1 MEGVERPQD
10 WIIERLVASA
20 STAPVELMEEVM
32 ADSRCPAFGPIHHF
46 IVGATL
52 LACRRNAEAA
62 ADREERLRADLEE
75 MLARSSNVPGATCA
89 LGHVWRGSLGGY
101 GLRHRARQ
109 RPVARGGLAGGA
121 THGERP
127 ARAYRAVGQS
137 SMLQA
142 RLACCGCRGRR
153 SLQCPGRTPDGGV
166 RRGAYVRIVCTEQR
180 VHGPGVPVSPRS
192 RGAGPAVVG
201 FVATIAAPT
210 MNYAQWI
217 SLCVVFRKRPVGAM
231 PQTPNYA
238 HRTAMCVIGL
248 PIVN

>member
-89 LGHVWRGSLGGY
+89 RWGMCGAAASAGMAYAIVRGNAPLREEGWQEGQLMVSDLLARIARSGSPRCCKRDSRVAVAAAVGHFNALGGPQM
-101 GLRHRARQ
+101 AES
-109 RPVARGGLAGGA
+109 A
-121 THGERP
+121 
-127 ARAYRAVGQS
+127 AVPTCAS
-137 SMLQA
+137 SAQNSVCMGP
-142 RLACCGCRGRR
+142 GCPYH
-153 SLQCPGRTPDGGV
+153 PGREEQV
-166 RRGAYVRIVCTEQR
+166 RQ
-180 VHGPGVPVSPRS
+180 S
-192 RGAGPAVVG
+192 
-201 FVATIAAPT
+201 
-210 MNYAQWI
+210 
-217 SLCVVFRKRPVGAM
+217 
-231 PQTPNYA
+231 
-238 HRTAMCVIGL
+238 
-248 PIVN
+248 